1 MYDPNIVQPMRD
13 EVTRMGIKE
22 VRTAAEVDQELKAAG
37 TTLVFINS
45 VCGCAAGS
53 ARPALGLA
61 TQHPTKPDRMVTAFA
76 GNDVEAVTRARQ
88 YFTGFAPSSP
98 AFGLLKNGELVWILE
113 RWQIEG
119 RGPWDIAAALTQAFD
134 EHCTEKVEAVA

>member
-1 MYDPNIVQPMRD
+1 MYDPILVQPMRD
-13 EVTRMGIKE
+13 EVTHFGVKE
-22 VRTAAEVDQELKAAG
+22 ARTAEEVDNLVKQEG

-53 ARPALGLA
+53 ARPGLGLA
-61 TQHPTKPDRMVTAFA
+61 TQHSTKPDRMITAFA
-76 GNDVEAVTRARQ
+76 GNDVEAVARARG

-98 AFGLLKNGELVWILE
+98 SFGLLRDGELVWMLE

-119 RGPWDIAAALTQAFD
+119 HGPWDIAAMLTQAFD
-134 EHCTEKVEAVA
+134 EYCGVKLPA

>member
-13 EVTRMGIKE
+13 EVTRLGFKE
-22 VRTAAEVDQELKAAG
+22 VRTPQEVDEAVKAEG

-53 ARPALGLA
+53 ARPALALA
-61 TQHPTKPDRMVTAFA
+61 TKHSTTPDRMVTAFA
-76 GNDVEAVTRARQ
+76 GNDVEAVNRARS

-98 AFGLLKNGELVWILE
+98 AFGLLRDGELVWMLE
-113 RWQIEG
+113 RWQVEG
-119 RGPWDIAAALTQAFD
+119 RGPWDISTALTNAFD
-134 EHCTEKVEAVA
+134 QYCAAKIEA

>member
-13 EVTRMGIKE
+13 EVTRFGVQE
-22 VRTAAEVDQELKAAG
+22 ARTADDVDNLVKQEG

-53 ARPALGLA
+53 ARPGLGLA
-61 TQHPTKPDRMVTAFA
+61 TQHSTKPDRMITAFA
-76 GNDVEAVTRARQ
+76 GNDVEAVNRARG

-98 AFGLLKNGELVWILE
+98 SFGLLRDGELVWMLE

-119 RGPWDIAAALTQAFD
+119 RGPWDIAAMLTQAFD
-134 EHCTEKVEAVA
+134 EYCGVKLPA